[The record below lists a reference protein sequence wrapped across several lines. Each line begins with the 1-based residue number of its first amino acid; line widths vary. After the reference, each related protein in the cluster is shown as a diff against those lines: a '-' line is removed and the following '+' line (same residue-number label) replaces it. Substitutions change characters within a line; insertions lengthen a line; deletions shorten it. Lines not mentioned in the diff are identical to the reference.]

1 LPRAIAL
8 SRHAVDPAAAPNMSS
23 HPIREGSI
31 EAPTRHPIKWR
42 DPEFVDEDKLL
53 TELERVYDICHG
65 CRRCVSLCHAFPT
78 LFDLVDESPT
88 LEIDGVKKSDYWKV
102 VDHCYL
108 CDLCYMTKC
117 PYVPPHEWNVDFP
130 HLMLRAKV
138 TRFQKNGA
146 SRRDRLLTS
155 TDIIGQLAGIP
166 IVVNTVNTVNRST
179 TGRKLLEKVLGVH
192 KDALLPKYHARTL
205 RRRMRNHKVLTVSP
219 TTTETTRGK
228 VALFATC
235 YGNFNQPEIVEN
247 LVAVLEHNQIPV
259 TLVSKERCCAMPKLD
274 LGDLKAVAKARE
286 INQPPL
292 LELVKNGWD
301 IIAPVPS
308 CVLMF
313 KQELPL
319 LFPED
324 PDLAHLRKHWFDPF
338 EYLSLRHREG
348 LLDTRFHN
356 PLGKVAYHA
365 ACHQRVQNIGPRTR
379 DLLQLVP
386 NTEVITI
393 ERCSGHDGTYAVKKE
408 THGASMR
415 IAQPV
420 IRQIHGAKA
429 DHYGSDCAM
438 AAQQFQNGLA
448 DDSRPEHPISLL
460 RLAYGI

>member
-1 LPRAIAL
+1 
-8 SRHAVDPAAAPNMSS
+8 MSS
-23 HPIREGSI
+23 DPIREGGI
-31 EAPTRHPIKWR
+31 EAPTRHPINWR
-42 DPEFVDEDKLL
+42 DPEFFDEEKLFA
-53 TELERVYDICHG
+53 ELGRVYDICHG
-65 CRRCVSLCHAFPT
+65 CRRCVSLCQAFPT

-88 LEIDGVKKSDYWKV
+88 LEIDGVEKSNYWKV

-130 HLMLRAKV
+130 HLMLRAKAS
-138 TRFQKNGA
+138 RFQKKGA
-146 SRRDRLLTS
+146 SHRDRLLTS
-155 TDIIGQLAGIP
+155 TDTIGRLAGIP
-166 IVVNTVNTVNRST
+166 IVVNTVNTANRST
-179 TGRKLLEKVLGVH
+179 TGRKLLERVLGVH

-228 VALFATC
+228 VALFVTC

-247 LVAVLEHNQIPV
+247 LIAVLEHNQIPV

-274 LGDLKAVAKARE
+274 LGDLKAVAKALE

-292 LELVKNGWD
+292 VELMNDGWD
-301 IIAPVPS
+301 IIAPIPS

-324 PDLAHLRKHWFDPF
+324 QELARLRKHWFDPF

-348 LLDTRFHN
+348 LLDTNFQK

-365 ACHQRVQNIGPRTR
+365 ACHQRVQNVGPRTR

-386 NTEVITI
+386 GTEVITI
-393 ERCSGHDGTYAVKKE
+393 ERCSGHDGTYAVKNE

-415 IAQPV
+415 IARPV
-420 IRQIHGAKA
+420 IEKINRARP
-429 DHYGSDCAM
+429 DHYGSDCPI

-448 DDSRPEHPISLL
+448 DGSTPEHPISLL